1 MCLLAHQSVYPANS
15 YSVSHSVCPSV
26 SQSVSQSVC
35 QSVHQSV
42 SRLAH
47 QLVSWSVRHSVSPS
61 VRQSI
66 RQSIHQS
73 ISPSV
78 HQSVS
83 VSVHLFISPSVCQSA
98 PQGLNYKNLPV
109 FMVVSGREVLGK
121 FCQLQVQVSCH
132 LFLFYSYVLHMNCF
146 SIKFVMFILDSH
158 TVLLISFLRFCW

>member
-35 QSVHQSV
+35 LSVHQSV

-66 RQSIHQS
+66 HQS
-73 ISPSV
+73 SVCQCLSPSV
-78 HQSVS
+78 HQSISLLV
-83 VSVHLFISPSVCQSA
+83 SPSGAKLQKSACLHDCQWEGSA
-98 PQGLNYKNLPV
+98 RQ
-109 FMVVSGREVLGK
+109 
-121 FCQLQVQVSCH
+121 
-132 LFLFYSYVLHMNCF
+132 
-146 SIKFVMFILDSH
+146 ILSA
-158 TVLLISFLRFCW
+158 TSTSFLSFIPILQLRSSHQLFQYQVRNVHS

>member
-26 SQSVSQSVC
+26 SQSVS
-35 QSVHQSV
+35 
-42 SRLAH
+42 L
-47 QLVSWSVRHSVSPS
+47 SVSPS
-61 VRQSI
+61 VRQSVSPSACQLVSPSF
-66 RQSIHQS
+66 RQSIC
-73 ISPSV
+73 PSV
-78 HQSVS
+78 HPSVISLSVS
-83 VSVHLFISPSVCQSA
+83 QSICSSVCQSA

-109 FMVVSGREVLGK
+109 FMIVSGREVLGK

-132 LFLFYSYVLHMNCF
+132 LFLFYSYVLHINCF

>member
-35 QSVHQSV
+35 QSI
-42 SRLAH
+42 
-47 QLVSWSVRHSVSPS
+47 SPS
-61 VRQSI
+61 VSQP
-66 RQSIHQS
+66 
-73 ISPSV
+73 ISLSAGQYVIPSVHLSVSHPSV

-109 FMVVSGREVLGK
+109 FMIVSGREVLGK

-132 LFLFYSYVLHMNCF
+132 LFLFYSYVLHINCF